1 MDAAIFLTIYILF
14 ILITVAIEIYILAN
28 NKLKY
33 LRLSYRPIKAI
44 CDDLSKDVSLPCSKI
59 ISNELNRFYNE
70 YIQETPQLKKF
81 YSNVVV
87 WLDAVIFRIDL
98 GDKRASILTPH
109 VQSLKQAR
117 DLLAEENPFNKCEKY
132 QQGILHDIE
141 KIKTSDNEIIVQNII
156 NRTYEEFLR
165 MSSDIKKNNRL
176 NIVSIAIGII
186 GVFVSIFM
194 AIIQI

>member
-1 MDAAIFLTIYILF
+1 MDATIFLTIYILF
-14 ILITVAIEIYILAN
+14 ILITVTIEIYILAN
-28 NKLKY
+28 NKLRY
-33 LRLSYRPIKAI
+33 LRVAYRPIKAI
-44 CDDLSKDVSLPCSKI
+44 CDDPPKDDSIPCSKI
-59 ISNELNRFYNE
+59 IANELDRFYNE
-70 YIQETPQLKKF
+70 YTQEMPQLKKF

-87 WLDAVIFRIDL
+87 WLDAVIFRIDI
-98 GDKRASILTPH
+98 GEKRASILTPH
-109 VQSLKQAR
+109 IQMLKQAR
-117 DLLAEENPFNKCEKY
+117 DLLAKENPFNKCEKY

-165 MSSDIKKNNRL
+165 LSSDIKKNHRL